1 MIYHFSYFY
10 SLFNTNLFKVIPNQK
25 IKEMFDIV
33 IPVDK
38 KDLDILE
45 KQLYY
50 VRLNV
55 INYRRIYLI
64 TNADFDLFK
73 NMSFTNDCILI
84 PEFIFPFTIKTIEN
98 IRGINDRNGWY
109 LQQLLKLYAGLVI
122 PEILERYLIID
133 ADTFF
138 FKPITFIEND
148 KCLYNYE
155 EVPILDCYYNCLLE
169 LDISFQKNKLQI
181 SGITHHMLFETSI
194 IKEIFTKIEKNNFN
208 KPFYLVILDLINK
221 IPNNF
226 AGFSEYELYFN
237 YIYNNHK
244 NKIILRKLNFC
255 NVQDLIN
262 LDVMKDYDYVS
273 LHKWYLDKP
282 ENHEKKKIIYENL

>member
-1 MIYHFSYFY
+1 
-10 SLFNTNLFKVIPNQK
+10 
-25 IKEMFDIV
+25 MFDIV

-38 KDLDILE
+38 KDLEVLE

-55 INYRRIYLI
+55 IDYRRIFII
-64 TNADFDLFK
+64 TNADFELFK
-73 NMSFTNDCILI
+73 KMPNTNDCILI
-84 PEFIFPFTIKTIEN
+84 PELIFPFSIETIEN
-98 IRGINDRNGWY
+98 IRGKNDRNGWY

-138 FKPITFIEND
+138 FKPTTFIKDNM
-148 KCLYNYE
+148 CLYNYE
-155 EVPILDCYYNCLLE
+155 EVPILDCYYKTLLE
-169 LDISFQKNKLQI
+169 LDKSFEKNNLGI
-181 SGITHHMLFETSI
+181 SGITHHMIFETSI
-194 IKEIFTKIEKNNFN
+194 IREIFTKIEEKNNN
-208 KPFYLVILDLINK
+208 KPFYSVILDIINK

-237 YIYNNHK
+237 YIYKFHK

-255 NVQDLIN
+255 NVQNLNN

-273 LHKWYLDKP
+273 LHKWYLDDP
-282 ENHEKKKIIYENL
+282 NHHYKKKLIYAVL